1 MDNRITILLADK
13 QPLTQTGFTT
23 WFANH
28 PQLKLAATVHEGKNF
43 LSLVKEH
50 QPDVVLVDYNLS
62 DYISDEQLQNLLD
75 TQKRVLIITDDDD
88 SSRILR
94 WVSGGVQGFLTKKC
108 SYEEIILAVQTVTK
122 GEKFFCNKVLDI
134 LLQQKTVPS
143 LVVAKSSLSDRE
155 KEILTW
161 LARGKSTQAIAT
173 KLSLSPHTVHSH
185 RKNISKK
192 LNIKSPTE
200 YVVHALDLGLL
211 SKP

>member
-1 MDNRITILLADK
+1 MDNRIIILLADK
-13 QPLTQTGFTT
+13 QPLTQAGFTA
-23 WFANH
+23 WIVNH
-28 PQLKLAATVHEGKNF
+28 PQLTLAATVHEGKNF

-50 QPDVVLVDYNLS
+50 QPDVVLVDYNL
-62 DYISDEQLQNLLD
+62 DNYISDEQLQNLLD
-75 TQKRVLIITDDDD
+75 TKKRVLIITDDDD
-88 SSRILR
+88 PSRILH
-94 WVSGGVQGFLTKKC
+94 WVSAGAQGFLTKKC
-108 SYEEIILAVQTVTK
+108 SYEEIVLAVQTVAK
-122 GEKFFCNKVLDI
+122 DEKFFCHKVLDI
-134 LLQQKTVPS
+134 LLQQKTVHTS
-143 LVVAKSSLSDRE
+143 IVSKSILSERE

-211 SKP
+211 SKS